1 MVWVKSRMRVSRVI
15 SMMYLR
21 IVVRYRQA
29 VEPQHGYILLCIAK
43 LAWWVGAEGPVDP
56 DLADSRPIQ
65 SQSHSIGCRGGGGLH
80 RDEAFLVLD
89 GEVSLTRSQE
99 GQAVGNI
106 RERKLNGA
114 AGFVQ
119 HR

>member
-29 VEPQHGYILLCIAK
+29 VEPQHRHILLRIPE

-89 GEVSLTRSQE
+89 GEVSRTRSQE
-99 GQAVGNI
+99 GQTIWHA
-106 RERKLNGA
+106 REG
-114 AGFVQ
+114 
-119 HR
+119 